1 MEVERVNVK
10 KKAAFVA
17 SVYRHFE
24 LFHVPV
30 MEMLQRVGY
39 EVHAFA
45 ESDYAKVRLQ
55 ERGVICHDIPI
66 ARSPLRVQNIRAA
79 RELIRHFKRERFEL
93 LHVHTPV
100 ASIIGR
106 IAGKF
111 AKTPAVLYT
120 AHGFHFFQGAPL
132 PFWLLY
138 YPVER
143 LMAPWTDVLITINR
157 EDYARASSRFPVRQ
171 SVQFVPGVGVEVDR
185 FEPAQTAAGVERLR
199 TELQIAPDEHVVL
212 CIAEL
217 NDNKNQIQLLDALR
231 QVIDRGLRVR
241 CLLAGVGEQ
250 DIVLLQHAKDLGLQD
265 RVQLLGYRM
274 DVPELIAL
282 SDVCALLSKREG
294 LPRFLLEAMASGRPI
309 LATNIRGS
317 RDLVQDG
324 ETGRLVPVGDVAA
337 TADALSDLLLHTE
350 RRAQMG
356 RAIRERVQP
365 YRTENVVQLIEEIY
379 AEALRAT
386 RDGEGVQTVG
396 RGGLPS

>member
-1 MEVERVNVK
+1 VSVQ

-30 MEMLQRVGY
+30 MQMLQSAGY

-45 ESDYAKVRLQ
+45 EDDYAKARLQ
-55 ERGVICHDIPI
+55 ERGIVCHDIPI
-66 ARSPLRVQNIRAA
+66 ARSPLKVQNIRAA
-79 RELIRHFKRERFEL
+79 RELIGHFKREQFQL
-93 LHVHTPV
+93 VHVHTPV
-100 ASIIGR
+100 ASILGR

-157 EDYARASSRFPVRQ
+157 EDYGRAASRFPVRQ
-171 SVQFVPGVGVEVDR
+171 SVQYVPGVGVDLER
-185 FEPAQTAAGVERLR
+185 FAPEQTAAGRERLR
-199 TELQIAPDEHVVL
+199 AELQIAPDEHVVL

-217 NDNKNQIQLLDALR
+217 NDNKNQIQLVEALHR
-231 QVIDRGLRVR
+231 VTQRGLKVR
-241 CLLAGVGEQ
+241 ALLVGVGEQ
-250 DIVLLQHAKDLGLQD
+250 DTVLQQRARELGLQD
-265 RVQLLGYRM
+265 SVQLLGYRL
-274 DVPELIAL
+274 DVPDLIAL
-282 SDVCALLSKREG
+282 SDVCTLLSKREG
-294 LPRFLLEAMASGRPI
+294 LPCFLLEAMASGRPI

-324 ETGRLVPVGDVAA
+324 ETGRLVPIGDVEA
-337 TADALSDLLLHTE
+337 TADALYDLLTDDQT
-350 RRAQMG
+350 RAEMG
-356 RAIRERVQP
+356 RRIRECVKP
-365 YRTENVVQLIEEIY
+365 YATENVVQQIEGIY
-379 AEALRAT
+379 AEALRQSHAGPAVKT
-386 RDGEGVQTVG
+386 LG

>member
-1 MEVERVNVK
+1 MNVQ

-30 MEMLQRVGY
+30 MEMLQRAGY

-45 ESDYAKVRLQ
+45 EDDYAKVRLQ
-55 ERGVICHDIPI
+55 ERGIVCHDIPI
-66 ARSPLRVQNIRAA
+66 ARSPLRWQNVRAA
-79 RELIRHFKRERFEL
+79 RALIGHFKREQFEL
-93 LHVHTPV
+93 VHVHTPV

-157 EDYARASSRFPVRQ
+157 EDYERASSRLPARQ
-171 SVQFVPGVGVEVDR
+171 SIKYVPGVGVDVER
-185 FEPAQTAAGVERLR
+185 FQPEITQAGRERLR
-199 TELQIAPDEHVVL
+199 AELQIAPEEHVVL

-217 NDNKNQIQLLDALR
+217 NDNKNQIQLIEAVHR
-231 QVIDRGLRVR
+231 VTERGLRVR
-241 CLLAGVGEQ
+241 CLLVGVGEQ
-250 DIVLLQHAKDLGLQD
+250 DTILLQRAKDLGLQD
-265 RVQLLGYRM
+265 QVQLLGYRL

-282 SDVCALLSKREG
+282 SDVCTLLSKREG

-324 ETGRLVPVGDVAA
+324 ETGRLVPIGDVEA
-337 TADALSDLLLHTE
+337 TADALYDLLTQPE
-350 RRAQMG
+350 RLAEMG
-356 RAIRERVQP
+356 REIRERVQP
-365 YRTENVVQLIEEIY
+365 YRTENVVQQIEDIY
-379 AEALRAT
+379 AEALRVAYKGQASK
-386 RDGEGVQTVG
+386 RFG